1 MEAHMV
7 NPEHNQD
14 PEEIYLSFLENSINM
29 RLKDRRKS
37 EAFSTYLQ
45 MKRLLDAK
53 NFLLTFTANASSDI
67 GAMEDKLQS
76 LSSEAPGNE
85 ERIEALREDI
95 DLRKG
100 LLRKYHPYFLNIIDQ
115 LIDAEEERLIPTT
128 QLQ

>member
-1 MEAHMV
+1 MV